1 MRTFLSLL
9 IVLVFAL
16 AGSVILAQTGSESPL
31 QEVAP
36 SAQSGSST
44 GDPAYQDAPAQE
56 GMAPQPSNDA
66 EAGTQESLPA
76 TASPLPLAFA
86 IGVMALGAASALRT
100 YRLRN
105 PR

>member
-36 SAQSGSST
+36 TAPSGSST

-56 GMAPQPSNDA
+56 GMAP
-66 EAGTQESLPA
+66 GTQESLPA

-86 IGVMALGAASALRT
+86 IGVLAIGAASALRT

-105 PR
+105 PH

>member
-44 GDPAYQDAPAQE
+44 GDPVYQDAPAQE
-56 GMAPQPSNDA
+56 GMVPANDA
-66 EAGTQESLPA
+66 AAGTQESLPA

>member
-44 GDPAYQDAPAQE
+44 GDPVYQDAPAQE
-56 GMAPQPSNDA
+56 GMA
-66 EAGTQESLPA
+66 AGTQESLPA
-76 TASPLPLAFA
+76 TASPLPLAFT